1 MTGPALRRPTGG
13 AWEVPLRAV
22 IFDMDG
28 VLVDSE
34 PIHQEAAEALLAS
47 VGLVLREEVYLQC
60 VGTTARR
67 TYDILTAAY
76 DLPWSFDDYQGAYE
90 VEILSRLRRPLDR
103 LPGVGATIEA
113 VERRGLGLALA
124 SSSRFSWIE
133 ATLEGLGLT
142 GRFPVV
148 ASGQEVVHGKP
159 SPEIF
164 LLAAERLGIEPG
176 ACLVFEDSP
185 AGVAASSGAGMR
197 TVAVRTAYT
206 ARLALPGADII
217 VDSLEDLPDE
227 FFD

>member
-1 MTGPALRRPTGG
+1 MTGPALKRPVGG
-13 AWEVPLRAV
+13 AWEAPLHAV

-28 VLVDSE
+28 ILVDSE
-34 PIHQEAAEALLAS
+34 PIHRDAAQALLAS
-47 VGLVLREEVYLQC
+47 SGLDLREEVYLQC
-60 VGTTARR
+60 VGTTAQR
-67 TYDILTAAY
+67 TYDILSANY

-90 VEILSRLRRPLDR
+90 IEILSRLRRPLDR
-103 LPGVGATIEA
+103 LPGVGATLEA

-148 ASGQEVVHGKP
+148 ASGQEVTNGKP

-164 LLAAERLGIEPG
+164 LLAAERLGVDPG
-176 ACLVFEDSP
+176 NCLVFEDSP
-185 AGVAASSGAGMR
+185 AGVAASSSAGMR
-197 TVAVRTAYT
+197 TVAVRTEYT
-206 ARLALPGADII
+206 ENLALPGADVIL
-217 VDSLEDLPDE
+217 DSLEDLPDE

>member
-1 MTGPALRRPTGG
+1 MTGQALRRPAGG
-13 AWEVPLRAV
+13 AWEAPLRAV

-28 VLVDSE
+28 ILVDSE
-34 PIHQEAAEALLAS
+34 PIHRDAAQALLES
-47 VGLVLREEVYLQC
+47 SGLELREEVYLQC
-60 VGTTARR
+60 VGTTAQG
-67 TYDILTAAY
+67 TYEILSANY
-76 DLPWSFDDYQGAYE
+76 DLPWSFEDYQGAYE
-90 VEILSRLRRPLDR
+90 IEILSRLRRPLDR

-113 VERRGLGLALA
+113 VERRALGLALA

-164 LLAAERLGIEPG
+164 LLAAQRLGVDPDN
-176 ACLVFEDSP
+176 CLVFEDSP
-185 AGVAASSGAGMR
+185 AGVAASAAAGMR
-197 TVAVRTAYT
+197 TVAVRTEYT
-206 ARLALPGADII
+206 ESLALPGADII
-217 VDSLEDLPDE
+217 LDSLEDLPHE